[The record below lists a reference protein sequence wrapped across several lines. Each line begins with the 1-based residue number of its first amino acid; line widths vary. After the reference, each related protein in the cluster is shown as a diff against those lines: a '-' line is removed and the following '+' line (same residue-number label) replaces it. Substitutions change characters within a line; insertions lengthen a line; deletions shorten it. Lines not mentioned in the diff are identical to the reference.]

1 MNIHYPFG
9 NELGRN
15 FIHNKN
21 SPGTRTDWLS
31 PVPIFVS
38 IVLLG
43 VLMPASSF
51 LNYDDSF
58 SKVWPFEFYEKNRT
72 VLQAVFIYAGVT
84 FAFFFGYRL
93 AKSKTAPVNNTKI
106 DDNTFISRATAMAS
120 IGFVTFFIIVYSIG
134 GFSAILSGASDRTR
148 AFAGLQGLFLALNV
162 LISVSI
168 VWYIRI
174 LNDRRSFSEK
184 TLFLIYTT
192 ISLGII
198 ALQGQKSTLFIM
210 IAAMAVIYNCRFKKI
225 RLQTIIAGVVVLFIL
240 LMVYH
245 IYKQEYLV
253 LGRVVSISGGAQF
266 WSSVYDFLNSQIF
279 GNFMQLQTMA
289 VLIEGTPLPLNY
301 QYGYT
306 YWAGLLMLVPRSI
319 FPDKPLPSTG
329 IFTEAFWP
337 AAWREL
343 GTTLPPGLFGEAYM
357 NFGVVGAI
365 SSGLIFGYFM
375 GRFHANYEHNKN
387 SDIVLVYYAILV
399 ASILHFFR
407 GELASVTYLVLSI
420 ALPCRL
426 FMSNP
431 KPSARP

>member
-1 MNIHYPFG
+1 MSMNRSFG
-9 NELGRN
+9 NPFAQTLLRRDN
-15 FIHNKN
+15 LSAARI
-21 SPGTRTDWLS
+21 DWLS
-31 PVPIFVS
+31 PTPVFII

-43 VLMPASSF
+43 VLMPAGSF
-51 LNYDDSF
+51 LRFDDSF
-58 SKVWPFEFYEKNRT
+58 SKVWPFGFFEKNET
-72 VLQAVFIYAGVT
+72 VFRALSIYAGVT
-84 FAFFFGYRL
+84 LTFLLGYRI
-93 AKSKTAPVNNTKI
+93 ATSKFVPVNSVGI
-106 DDNTFISRATAMAS
+106 DDRTFARRAAALAAF
-120 IGFVTFFIIVYSIG
+120 GFITFFVIVYFIG
-134 GFSAILSGASDRTR
+134 GFDQILTGASDRTR

-174 LNDRRSFSEK
+174 LNQRRSFAEK
-184 TLFLIYTT
+184 VFFVFYTAM
-192 ISLGII
+192 SLGII
-198 ALQGQKSTLFIM
+198 ALQGQKSTLFIT
-210 IAAMAVIYNCRFKKI
+210 IAAMAIIYNCKFKRI
-225 RLQTIIAGVVVLFIL
+225 RIQTIVFGVVSLFVL
-240 LMVYH
+240 LMAYH

-253 LGRVVSISGGAQF
+253 LGRVVSISGGTQF

-279 GNFMQLQTMA
+279 GNFMQLQTMS
-289 VLIEGTPLPLNY
+289 VLIEGTPLPLDY

-337 AAWREL
+337 AAWRDL

-357 NFGVVGAI
+357 NFGAYGAI
-365 SSGLIFGYFM
+365 FAGLLFGYVM
-375 GRFHANYEHNKN
+375 GRCHASYKKNGN
-387 SDIVLVYYAILV
+387 SDMVLIYYSIMV

-426 FMSNP
+426 FMTNF
-431 KPSARP
+431 KNGDRP

>member
-1 MNIHYPFG
+1 MHINYSID
-9 NELGRN
+9 NSIRLN
-15 FIHNKN
+15 FSNVKSSQRDRI
-21 SPGTRTDWLS
+21 DWLS
-31 PVPIFVS
+31 PKPIFIA

-43 VLMPASSF
+43 VIMPTSSF

-58 SKVWPFEFYEKNRT
+58 SMVWPFDFFSKNET
-72 VLQAVFIYAGVT
+72 VFKAVAIYAGVT
-84 FAFFFGYRL
+84 LAFLVGYRF
-93 AKSKTAPVNNTKI
+93 AKTRTVFANNLKI
-106 DDNTFISRATAMAS
+106 DDNNFINRAIAMAS
-120 IGFVTFFIIVYSIG
+120 LGFVTFFVIIYSIG
-134 GFSAILSGASDRTR
+134 GFSEILTGASDRTR
-148 AFAGLQGLFLALNV
+148 AFAGLQGLFLVLNV

-168 VWYIRI
+168 VWFIRI
-174 LNDRRSFSEK
+174 FNSKR
-184 TLFLIYTT
+184 TLFEKISFFFYT
-192 ISLGII
+192 IFSLGII

-210 IAAMAVIYNCRFKKI
+210 IAAMAVIYNCKFKKI
-225 RLQTIIAGVVVLFIL
+225 RLQAILLGVSSLFIL
-240 LMVYH
+240 LMAYH

-266 WSSVYDFLNSQIF
+266 WGSVYDFLNSQIF

-289 VLIEGTPLPLNY
+289 VLIEGMPLPLSY

-357 NFGVVGAI
+357 NFGVAGAI
-365 SSGLIFGYFM
+365 AGGLLFGYIL
-375 GRFHANYEHNKN
+375 GRLHANFQQNKN
-387 SDIVLVYYAILV
+387 GDMVLVYYAVLV

-426 FMSNP
+426 FMSNL
-431 KPSARP
+431 KTGARS